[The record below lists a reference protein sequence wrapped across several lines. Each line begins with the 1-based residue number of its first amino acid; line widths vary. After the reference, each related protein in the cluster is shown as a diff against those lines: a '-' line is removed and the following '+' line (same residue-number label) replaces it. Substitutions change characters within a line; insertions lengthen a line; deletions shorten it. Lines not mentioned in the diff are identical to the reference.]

1 MARMM
6 PVPAG
11 ARVWDT
17 SEVTSSKGFDY
28 YHGAICQAF
37 SHLLPIAEATT
48 RQHFSAK
55 VASVPVGAGFINYVQ
70 STSHLVVR
78 TEQEIARGDV
88 DWYYL
93 NYSSGGC
100 CIIDQNDGTAT
111 IQAGDVGLFSG
122 AAPFTLEHRRRPQLS
137 VVSFMIPRQALSD
150 RLGGAEV
157 SKPRVVSNHPVFG
170 ALLRETARTLAEK
183 AAGIPPQALPGL
195 FETLV
200 DFAALAVSP
209 QAGAERSGSRS
220 RALFLALRAHVDR
233 HFRAPDFD
241 VARLAAAHGVSVR
254 YVHKL
259 FEAHGGG
266 ESFGDYIAGQRL
278 LWAAER
284 LRSAAAQRDAITD
297 IAFEAGFADL
307 TQFYRAFRRRFGCA
321 PGAFRHGPDAS

>member
-1 MARMM
+1 MARML
-6 PVPAG
+6 PVPTG

-17 SEVTSSKGFDY
+17 TEVGSGEGFDY

-48 RQHFSAK
+48 RRHFSAT
-55 VASVPVGAGFINYVQ
+55 VASVPVGGGFINFVQ

-137 VVSFMIPRQALSD
+137 VVSFMIPRQALHD

-157 SKPRVVSNHPVFG
+157 CKPRVVSDHPVFG
-170 ALLRETARTLAEK
+170 ALVRETARTIAEK
-183 AAGIPPQALPGL
+183 AAGIPAQALPGL
-195 FETLV
+195 FETLI
-200 DFAALAVSP
+200 DFAALTLSP
-209 QAGAERSGSRS
+209 HADAERSGPRS
-220 RALFLALRAHVDR
+220 RALFLALRAHADR
-233 HFRAPDFD
+233 HFRDSTFD

-259 FEAHGGG
+259 FEAHGCG
-266 ESFGDYIAGQRL
+266 ESFGDFIAQRRL
-278 LWAAER
+278 QWAADR
-284 LRSAAAQRDAITD
+284 LRSVTSERDAITD
-297 IAFEAGFADL
+297 IAYEAGFSDL

-321 PGAFRHGPDAS
+321 PGAFRQTREGA